1 MSAMRPPRALDPHLR
16 HPREDLHRF
25 INGLNVDYNLGVPI
39 LDPGLSPS
47 ERKQQETPATRLYI
61 RLEVHFYQGGL
72 EVLQQLKREFDLE
85 ARQSCS
91 QWVNKPK
98 GDPDTL
104 PESGSSPLA
113 TSHVQRECL
122 QSLFHKVLDR
132 SQPKR
137 TFSRTRSGPPAFSM
151 EKTSSVQ
158 PKRAAET
165 NINKSPMKRPRLA
178 GQSTGAGQDPNP
190 AVLPKPDHLFAAPQL
205 ASEGYRQHS
214 KGAGGSRPESFEAS
228 KRSTTYST
236 SATSKDPS
244 ASIFSKVEIEPS
256 TQGTVEASSQEQRRC
271 FSSQDEFE
279 PTSTLNDVLN
289 ESFNDHKASE
299 NLHSNGTR
307 LRDET
312 CPATQTTNYSCFPSS
327 AVEALRS
334 SPGPEPQAQDERAVA
349 EIHSDHKFDSCFGQ
363 AIWRTL
369 LCLRLPFPFANLPQP
384 HYRIG
389 SNPRRST

>member
-25 INGLNVDYNLGVPI
+25 INGLNVDYSLGVPI
-39 LDPGLSPS
+39 LDPGLSPA

-61 RLEVHFYQGGL
+61 RLEVHFYQSGL
-72 EVLQQLKREFDLE
+72 DILQQLKREFDLE

-91 QWVNKPK
+91 QWVSKPK

-104 PESGSSPLA
+104 PASGCSPLA
-113 TSHVQRECL
+113 TNQIQRECL

-165 NINKSPMKRPRLA
+165 TINRSPMKRSRMA
-178 GQSTGAGQDPNP
+178 GQVTGAAQDPNP
-190 AVLPKPDHLFAAPQL
+190 AVLLKPEHLFAAPQV
-205 ASEGYRQHS
+205 APEEYRQHS
-214 KGAGGSRPESFEAS
+214 KRTGGPHPESFEALR
-228 KRSTTYST
+228 KSTTYST
-236 SATSKDPS
+236 SITSKAS
-244 ASIFSKVEIEPS
+244 STSIFSKVEIEPS
-256 TQGTVEASSQEQRRC
+256 TQGTVEASSQEQRRG
-271 FSSQDEFE
+271 FSSQEFE
-279 PTSTLNDVLN
+279 PTSTLTDVLN
-289 ESFNDHKASE
+289 ESFDGYRPSD
-299 NLHSNGTR
+299 NLHSNDTKHKDGP
-307 LRDET
+307 
-312 CPATQTTNYSCFPSS
+312 CPATQTTNYSYFPSS

-334 SPGPEPQAQDERAVA
+334 SPSPEPQAQDERAVT
-349 EIHSDHKFDSCFGQ
+349 EPHSGRKSTSCLDQ
-363 AIWRTL
+363 VIWRTL
-369 LCLRLPFPFANLPQP
+369 LCLQLSFQFANLPQP

-389 SNPRRST
+389 SNPPRST